1 MDAWPGSAPG
11 SGSPA
16 PSARSGEEG
25 RTVPISSNG
34 PFRIFAAS
42 RMEYRMF
49 VCEDGIVI
57 VRPRFWRHFPGLLI
71 ALVVSAAAGVV
82 APMIGTPPQSSE
94 ISRRSGEGIGEAVE
108 AEMGVNEYR
117 QVDRIAKETGFVSS
131 EKLAASISRSIRYPA
146 DQVEAVTLN
155 NGELAFIMR
164 SRERKSPGSRKL
176 RWLLDMDDLSAQI
189 ALKQLFEDRFATNEN
204 TGLPPAEP

>member
-1 MDAWPGSAPG
+1 MDAWPGSAPE
-11 SGSPA
+11 SGSPT

-25 RTVPISSNG
+25 RTVPISNNG

-49 VCEDGIVI
+49 VCEDGIVL

-71 ALVVSAAAGVV
+71 SLFISAVAGII
-82 APMIGTPPQSSE
+82 APMVGTPPQSSE
-94 ISRRSGEGIGEAVE
+94 ISRRSGEEIGKAVE

-117 QVDRIAKETGFVSS
+117 QVDRIAKEVGFVSS
-131 EKLAASISRSIRYPA
+131 EKLAASISRSIRYPS
-146 DQVEAVTLN
+146 DQVESVTLN
-155 NGELAFIMR
+155 NGELTFIMQ
-164 SRERKSPGSRKL
+164 SRQRKSSGSRKL
-176 RWLLDMDDLSAQI
+176 RWLLGKDDLPAQI
-189 ALKQLFEDRFATNEN
+189 ALRQLFEGRFATNEN